1 MEKEVLKE
9 RLTKLVEIG
18 LSKNKTLDF
27 NDVNDFFA
35 GETLTPEELEFVYT
49 YLERKKIDVLR
60 AATEDMAADDLI
72 RYRFSM
78 MRKMLILMQLIC
90 LRV

>member
-27 NDVNDFFA
+27 NDVNEFF
-35 GETLTPEELEFVYT
+35 LPV
-49 YLERKKIDVLR
+49 KP
-60 AATEDMAADDLI
+60 
-72 RYRFSM
+72 
-78 MRKMLILMQLIC
+78 
-90 LRV
+90 

>member
-35 GETLTPEELEFVYT
+35 GETLTQKNWNLYT
-49 YLERKKIDVLR
+49 HIWSARRLMFCVPQQKIWQQ
-60 AATEDMAADDLI
+60 MILI
-72 RYRFSM
+72 
-78 MRKMLILMQLIC
+78 KI
-90 LRV
+90 

>member
-35 GETLTPEELEFVYT
+35 GECSAC
-49 YLERKKIDVLR
+49 RNR
-60 AATEDMAADDLI
+60 
-72 RYRFSM
+72 RYGSR
-78 MRKMLILMQLIC
+78 
-90 LRV
+90 

>member
-35 GETLTPEELEFVYT
+35 GETLTPEELVLYT
-49 YLERKKIDVLR
+49 HIWNARRLMFCVPQQKIWQQ
-60 AATEDMAADDLI
+60 MILI
-72 RYRFSM
+72 
-78 MRKMLILMQLIC
+78 KI
-90 LRV
+90 

>member
-49 YLERKKIDVLR
+49 YLERKKNWNLYTHIWSARRLMFWVPQQKIWQQ
-60 AATEDMAADDLI
+60 MILI
-72 RYRFSM
+72 
-78 MRKMLILMQLIC
+78 KI
-90 LRV
+90 

>member
-35 GETLTPEELEFVYT
+35 GETLTPEELELYT
-49 YLERKKIDVLR
+49 HIWNARRLMFCVPQQKIWQQ
-60 AATEDMAADDLI
+60 MILI
-72 RYRFSM
+72 
-78 MRKMLILMQLIC
+78 KI
-90 LRV
+90 